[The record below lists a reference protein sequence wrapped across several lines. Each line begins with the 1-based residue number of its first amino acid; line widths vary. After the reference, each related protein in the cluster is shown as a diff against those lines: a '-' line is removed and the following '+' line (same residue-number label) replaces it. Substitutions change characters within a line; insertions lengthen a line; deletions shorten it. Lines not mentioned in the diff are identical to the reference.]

1 MQMEHIVIQYFKTV
15 YLIRLNII
23 YFLFPQ
29 SEIDKNRNL
38 VQNPGW
44 N

>member
-23 YFLFPQ
+23 YFLFL
-29 SEIDKNRNL
+29 SLK
-38 VQNPGW
+38 
-44 N
+44 